1 MKQVRKTKINFVSGG
16 LDTNPNDPSAV
27 DPGVN
32 REPGDEGSEN
42 GEQAPCV
49 PPLSSRIYFEPKSK
63 VTETPGTPDPQ
74 ADEPGINLGELPPP
88 NTKNNPF
95 RENPDGQDP
104 ENGDGIVSLAN
115 RLGDAISA
123 LQNGKLKRAKL
134 VLDNGKTIEI
144 KEAPAEDPTAPS
156 GSEEEPTD
164 TWTIL
169 GWTWKKKYWIMSGAG
184 LLVLLV
190 VLIILATKKN

>member
-32 REPGDEGSEN
+32 REPGDEGSGN
-42 GEQAPCV
+42 GEQAPYI
-49 PPLSSRIYFEPKSK
+49 PPLSLPIYFEPKSK
-63 VTETPGTPDPQ
+63 ITETPGTPDPQ
-74 ADEPGINLGELPPP
+74 ADEPEIHLGELPPP
-88 NTKNNPF
+88 NPKNNPF
-95 RENPDGQDP
+95 RKNPDGQDP
-104 ENGDGIVSLAN
+104 ENGDSINS
-115 RLGDAISA
+115 LGDIVTA

-134 VLDNGKTIEI
+134 VLDNGKTIGVE
-144 KEAPAEDPTAPS
+144 EAPAKDPTAPS